1 MAEQQPQQPAEF
13 KHKRNGRRWLK
24 KFMHIGRSAESLAM
38 VDWSQF
44 TRIEQKDLISAE
56 VQIVPI
62 DDSSCYVWYV
72 VAYRN
77 RCGFDINAFE
87 RYIGA
92 EVEQKTFYDYRL
104 QLWDLIDFEVES
116 EE

>member
-1 MAEQQPQQPAEF
+1 MAEQQPAQPAEF

-24 KFMHIGRSAESLAM
+24 KFMEVARSAESLTM

-44 TRIEQKDLISAE
+44 TIVEPKDLLSAE

-62 DDSSCYVWYV
+62 DADSCYVWYV
-72 VAYRN
+72 IAYKN
-77 RCGFDINAFE
+77 RCGFDLRAFE
-87 RYIGA
+87 KYIDA
-92 EVEQKTFYDYRL
+92 EVHAKTFYDFRL
-104 QLWDLIDFEVES
+104 QLWDLIDFEVS